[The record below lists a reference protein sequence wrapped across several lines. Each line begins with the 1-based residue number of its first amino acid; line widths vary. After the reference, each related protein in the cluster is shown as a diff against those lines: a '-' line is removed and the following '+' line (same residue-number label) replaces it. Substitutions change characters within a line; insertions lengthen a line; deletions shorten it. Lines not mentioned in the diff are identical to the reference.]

1 MRQRRDTHLESNTGK
16 TADDFI
22 HIQDPLC
29 DGFGIADEQRTCPS
43 PKLDRR
49 NRVDFSISYREQST
63 DMPEFL
69 LRLVRLV
76 WLFARGQQALVLEN
90 IALRQQWA
98 VFKRHRKYP
107 RLNRSDRVF
116 WIVLAKF
123 WKNWRRAL
131 IIVHPDTVVR
141 GQRQRFR
148 RYWAHLSCEP
158 GKRIGLPPVS
168 KQIREPIQTIAG
180 ANPLWRAPRIP
191 GELLKLAIEVSERT
205 VSRIL
210 HTFKRPPS
218 QTWGDFLTEPHRGDR
233 CGQFLHR
240 ADGQTAGAVRVPCSG
255 TSP

>member
-1 MRQRRDTHLESNTGK
+1 VTAVSSLRTMGATRVPRSSIDLNIFSCGSAGDTHLESNTGK

-43 PKLDRR
+43 PKLDRW

-69 LRLVRLV
+69 LRLVRLA

-98 VFKRHRKYP
+98 VFQRHRKCP

-148 RYWAHLSCEP
+148 GIGRIRRASR
-158 GKRIGLPPVS
+158 GKGL
-168 KQIREPIQTIAG
+168 
-180 ANPLWRAPRIP
+180 
-191 GELLKLAIEVSERT
+191 
-205 VSRIL
+205 
-210 HTFKRPPS
+210 
-218 QTWGDFLTEPHRGDR
+218 
-233 CGQFLHR
+233 
-240 ADGQTAGAVRVPCSG
+240 AVRQ
-255 TSP
+255 